1 MLACR
6 EAVWL
11 LGDKVFEKE
20 NKSSGCCASVALL
33 LERGSM
39 FVLADYRL
47 LHYVLKVSPHP
58 WRTFNNVKMYIYQQI
73 DSSKFLSLI
82 IEVKYSNISLKH
94 RDGAIYFPTFPL
106 T

>member
-1 MLACR
+1 M
-6 EAVWL
+6 VWL
-11 LGDKVFEKE
+11 LGERVDKAQAAAHQLHCSCF
-20 NKSSGCCASVALL
+20 AALL

-47 LHYVLKVSPHP
+47 LHYVSKVSPHP
-58 WRTFNNVKMYIYQQI
+58 WRTFNNVKMYIHPQT
-73 DSSKFLSLI
+73 DCSNFSSLI

-94 RDGAIYFPTFPL
+94 RDGAIYSPTFPL